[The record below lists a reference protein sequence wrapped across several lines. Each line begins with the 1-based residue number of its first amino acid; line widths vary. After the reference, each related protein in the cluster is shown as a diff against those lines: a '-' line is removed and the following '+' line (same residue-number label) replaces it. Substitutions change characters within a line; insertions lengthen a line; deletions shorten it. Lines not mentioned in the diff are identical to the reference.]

1 MNNLDKITD
10 RILDDARREQ
20 PLSDK
25 LSVKAAMEDSAAF
38 KPIASRKQ
46 TELSAAPTVVTAVR
60 RHAVNELPAKN
71 GRTSV

>member
-1 MNNLDKITD
+1 MC
-10 RILDDARREQ
+10 EQ
-20 PLSDK
+20 PLPDK
-25 LSVKAAMEDSAAF
+25 LSVKAEMEDSAVF

-46 TELSAAPTVVTAVR
+46 TELSAVPTVVTTVK